1 MFPLQD
7 MRNARKGNVDC
18 YTIDCRQMAYD
29 HNNFDLVNLIDEI
42 NGMLWPFVKQRK
54 RVIRK
59 KKPLVEKLTE
69 KLESENNITN
79 DKAERE
85 YTTREI
91 HSGAS
96 IRQPSESKLKKKVR
110 IQTEA
115 LVRPEAETSFTEDK
129 RKREL
134 AQTRPRLLTTPM
146 LKTSLEDQSTNS
158 TLPELSEV
166 NQATRR
172 TYMYKYTRDFLA
184 RQKARE
190 RQKKDKQANNAGQHS
205 VRNKWYPPKYD
216 INSANAQ
223 QNTTTQ
229 GLRFINGPDISKA
242 GIQSPTRL
250 LSPWQEDDEVLLRHL
265 KSRSGKF
272 SYRTQKPVLNRK
284 QALLPLLPERTTPKT
299 LHKIMYDGCRVSP
312 QPPIVKAPLRE
323 FSPVANEWAHHVHS
337 EVAKT
342 SPSPTVTTPV
352 LVTRSRHG
360 RSRTAVT
367 TSKSNDKYQRAKT
380 HTEST
385 VYRKTVKWDFDID
398 PLVPPTLVR
407 FTAPPTRSLQELE
420 DTIEYNVSMAA
431 SLAYT

>member
-1 MFPLQD
+1 

-59 KKPLVEKLTE
+59 KKPLVEKLRE
-69 KLESENNITN
+69 KLESENKIIE

-85 YTTREI
+85 Y
-91 HSGAS
+91 SGPS

-110 IQTEA
+110 IQTEP
-115 LVRPEAETSFTEDK
+115 LVLPDTSFTEDK

-134 AQTRPRLLTTPM
+134 TQTTPRLLTTPM
-146 LKTSLEDQSTNS
+146 LETSLEDQCTNC

-172 TYMYKYTRDFLA
+172 TYVYKYTRDFLA
-184 RQKARE
+184 RKKARE
-190 RQKKDKQANNAGQHS
+190 RQKKDQQANNAGQHS
-205 VRNKWYPPKYD
+205 VRNKWYPSKYD
-216 INSANAQ
+216 NNLANAQ
-223 QNTTTQ
+223 QNATMQ
-229 GLRFINGPDISKA
+229 GLRFINGPDVSKP

-265 KSRSGKF
+265 KSRSGQF
-272 SYRTQKPVLNRK
+272 SYRAQKPVLSRK

-299 LHKIMYDGCRVSP
+299 LHRMYDGCRASP
-312 QPPIVKAPLRE
+312 QPSTVKAPMRE
-323 FSPVANEWAHHVHS
+323 FSPVANEWARHVHS
-337 EVAKT
+337 EAAKT
-342 SPSPTVTTPV
+342 PPSPTVATPV
-352 LVTRSRHG
+352 LPTKGRPG

-380 HTEST
+380 RTEST

-407 FTAPPTRSLQELE
+407 FTAPPSRSLQELE
-420 DTIEYNVSMAA
+420 DTIEYNVPMAA
-431 SLAYT
+431 SLAYS

>member
-7 MRNARKGNVDC
+7 MRSARKGNVDC

-59 KKPLVEKLTE
+59 KKPLVEKLRE
-69 KLESENNITN
+69 KLESEKKITE

-85 YTTREI
+85 
-91 HSGAS
+91 HSGPS

-115 LVRPEAETSFTEDK
+115 SVLPETSFTEDK

-134 AQTRPRLLTTPM
+134 AQTTPRLPTTPM
-146 LKTSLEDQSTNS
+146 LKASLEDQCTNC
-158 TLPELSEV
+158 TLPELSDV
-166 NQATRR
+166 NPATRR
-172 TYMYKYTRDFLA
+172 TYAYKYTRDFLA
-184 RQKARE
+184 RKKARE
-190 RQKKDKQANNAGQHS
+190 RQKKDQQANDAGQHS
-205 VRNKWYPPKYD
+205 VRNKWYPSKHD

-223 QNTTTQ
+223 QDTPTQ
-229 GLRFINGPDISKA
+229 GLRFINGPDVSKA

-250 LSPWQEDDEVLLRHL
+250 LSPWQEDDQVLLRHL
-265 KSRSGKF
+265 KSRSGNV
-272 SYRTQKPVLNRK
+272 SYRTQKPVLSRK
-284 QALLPLLPERTTPKT
+284 QALLPLFPERTTPNT
-299 LHKIMYDGCRVSP
+299 LHKIMYGGSRASP
-312 QPPIVKAPLRE
+312 QPPVAKAPLRE
-323 FSPVANEWAHHVHS
+323 LSPVAHEWARHVHS
-337 EVAKT
+337 EAAKT
-342 SPSPTVTTPV
+342 PPSPTVTTPV
-352 LVTRSRHG
+352 PPTKGRPG

-367 TSKSNDKYQRAKT
+367 TSKNNDKYQRAKT

-385 VYRKTVKWDFDID
+385 LYRKTVKWDFDID

-407 FTAPPTRSLQELE
+407 FTAPPSRSLQELE
-420 DTIEYNVSMAA
+420 DTIEYSVPMAA